1 MATLQVVI
9 FGRYK
14 IFGAVPDLMLCTV
27 VCVAFFSGR
36 YAGAITGIG
45 AGFLIDALGSV
56 GLSLMPVVY
65 MILGYV
71 VGFYAKGGSLRRFPT
86 YLIYLGGGVI
96 LRGIVTGIY
105 TYWRYEGVSLGR
117 LIIGTVLPEIGV
129 TAPVGCVLYFPILLL
144 CQGLERKKAQ

>member
-1 MATLQVVI
+1 
-9 FGRYK
+9 
-14 IFGAVPDLMLCTV
+14 
-27 VCVAFFSGR
+27 
-36 YAGAITGIG
+36 
-45 AGFLIDALGSV
+45 
-56 GLSLMPVVY
+56 MPVVY